1 MSSPFFPLQKEIYRL
16 LTNDT
21 ELMNKITGV
30 FDYVPERELLPYVVI
45 GEGQSSPGPW
55 SGAWDVQAVIRI
67 WSNYEGFKEV
77 SDILADVYRILANKH
92 LTVEGFEDA
101 VIFHP
106 NTDDYIDVESGIRGI
121 DAMFRVILS
130 A

>member
-16 LTNDT
+16 LTTDT
-21 ELMNKITGV
+21 TLMDKINGV
-30 FDYVPERELLPYVVI
+30 FDYVPELELLPYIVI
-45 GEGQSSPGPW
+45 GEGQSNPGPW

-67 WSNYEGFKEV
+67 WSNYDGFKEV
-77 SDILADVYRILANKH
+77 SNILVDIDRILANKH

-106 NTDDYIDVESGIRGI
+106 NTDDYIDVENGIRGI
-121 DAMFRVILS
+121 DVTFRVILNV
-130 A
+130 